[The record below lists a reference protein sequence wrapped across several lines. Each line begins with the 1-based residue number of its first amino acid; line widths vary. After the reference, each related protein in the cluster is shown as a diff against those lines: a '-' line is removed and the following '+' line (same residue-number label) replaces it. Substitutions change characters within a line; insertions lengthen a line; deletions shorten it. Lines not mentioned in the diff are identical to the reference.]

1 MSSQSHYLAHIQR
14 WYTYVQDGNSADKA
28 YQRLCMGSAC
38 YCCILY
44 DKYMAYVAHYQI
56 CPCHLFCHVS
66 CHSSCCPC
74 HSLCLSF
81 RTCCLYFV
89 RTVFSSVAVAA
100 AVYPLLVTV
109 APSVVTRSWTTVTF
123 VALKH
128 IPWCLVLGCR
138 SEGDTWLLCPVV
150 NRNVVRTGIWL

>member
-1 MSSQSHYLAHIQR
+1 MSSQSHYLAHIQC
-14 WYTYVQDGNSADKA
+14 WYTYVQDGNSADKT

-81 RTCCLYFV
+81 RTCCRMLCLY
-89 RTVFSSVAVAA
+89 S
-100 AVYPLLVTV
+100 LLLGGSGCYSLS
-109 APSVVTRSWTTVTF
+109 PSCDSGTFGCHMFLDDSYICCLETHSMVPGSWLPF
-123 VALKH
+123 
-128 IPWCLVLGCR
+128 
-138 SEGDTWLLCPVV
+138 
-150 NRNVVRTGIWL
+150 